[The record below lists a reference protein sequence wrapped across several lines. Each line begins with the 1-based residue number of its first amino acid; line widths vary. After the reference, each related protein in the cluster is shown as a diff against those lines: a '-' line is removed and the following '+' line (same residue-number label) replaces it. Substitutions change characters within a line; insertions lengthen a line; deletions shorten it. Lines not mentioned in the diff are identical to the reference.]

1 MKKFAIIAL
10 ILVVAATCAV
20 GFVGCYNPYTDE
32 ENDFVISIAQ
42 PMEHVA
48 LTQAREA
55 FQESLQEKMD
65 AAGKKVYFDYKNANG
80 VVTDLGSIIDYFVSN
95 KTDMIYAI
103 ATDAAQQAAQKTDL
117 DGGTIPVIFN
127 AVTDPTDILADNVTG
142 VSDENPMEEQVKLM
156 QMLMGGGTDF
166 TVGVLYTTSEK
177 NSEVQKNT
185 IKEICQDMGIAFA
198 ERGIPD
204 ANELQ
209 TALAQLAKEADIVYL
224 PTDNLL
230 ASIAD
235 SVHNTNVNNDIN
247 VPIVCGEGGMN
258 DKCGVA
264 TLSVDYSYLGR
275 LAADIA
281 FDILVNGKSPSEIPF
296 KTQTEDLTYSIN
308 ETVAAAIGFEIPQAV
323 KDLVSAAE

>member
-1 MKKFAIIAL
+1 
-10 ILVVAATCAV
+10 
-20 GFVGCYNPYTDE
+20 
-32 ENDFVISIAQ
+32 
-42 PMEHVA
+42 
-48 LTQAREA
+48 
-55 FQESLQEKMD
+55 MD

-209 TALAQLAKEADIVYL
+209 TALAQLAQEADIVYL

-235 SVHNTNVNNDIN
+235 SVHNTNVNNKIN

>member
-117 DGGTIPVIFN
+117 DGGKIPVIFN
-127 AVTDPTDILADNVTG
+127 AVTDPTDILANNVTG

-185 IKEICQDMGIAFA
+185 IKEICEDMGIAFA

-204 ANELQ
+204 ANDLQ
-209 TALAQLAKEADIVYL
+209 TALAQLAQEADIVYL

>member
-209 TALAQLAKEADIVYL
+209 TALAQLAQEADIVYL

-235 SVHNTNVNNDIN
+235 SVHSHL
-247 VPIVCGEGGMN
+247 
-258 DKCGVA
+258 A
-264 TLSVDYSYLGR
+264 R
-275 LAADIA
+275 LPADIA

>member
-1 MKKFAIIAL
+1 MQIRVQSSQTINGKQVTARQLEAHGRAGDVLLAISTSGNSANVLEAVRSAKKLGIASIAL
-10 ILVVAATCAV
+10 T
-20 GFVGCYNPYTDE
+20 
-32 ENDFVISIAQ
+32 
-42 PMEHVA
+42 
-48 LTQAREA
+48 
-55 FQESLQEKMD
+55 
-65 AAGKKVYFDYKNANG
+65 
-80 VVTDLGSIIDYFVSN
+80 GS
-95 KTDMIYAI
+95 
-103 ATDAAQQAAQKTDL
+103 
-117 DGGTIPVIFN
+117 
-127 AVTDPTDILADNVTG
+127 
-142 VSDENPMEEQVKLM
+142 
-156 QMLMGGGTDF
+156 GGG
-166 TVGVLYTTSEK
+166 
-177 NSEVQKNT
+177 
-185 IKEICQDMGIAFA
+185 A
-198 ERGIPD
+198 
-204 ANELQ
+204 
-209 TALAQLAKEADIVYL
+209 LAKEADIVYL

-235 SVHNTNVNNDIN
+235 SVHNTNVNNKIN